1 MSPTTTPFQV
11 ASLVNAPSF
20 PNAVVW
26 SDDNLIAVANGDIV
40 TILNPE
46 NVQGPRGVITVS
58 TGLPFKV
65 GVIKRDD
72 LLSGCLLPTCLAR
85 DRQPCV
91 RSIAWS
97 PVGYTPH
104 NGCLLAVCTTEG
116 RVKIYREPFCE
127 FQAEWIEVM
136 DISDVLHKYLEKTNY
151 GEPLTSL
158 LPVMDES
165 VSQTLAEDGLD
176 ITNFTPIKEDKRKRV
191 LNAYTQKID
200 PTYDVDLSESN
211 VINFAAKGKKT
222 SNKRTLDNHTGYVLK
237 AHQYASRSSMLASL
251 VVGWSPV
258 MQLSADD
265 PNNSCDFFCLLGVG
279 TKYGS
284 ISIWKFDRPSY
295 YSIDQH
301 GGPIQMVLKGVL
313 EAHSAWVTSLSWVL
327 LPSGTSSQVL
337 LATGCS
343 NGSVKIWMA
352 YICDFKSP
360 SEANQTPFSLF
371 CEISVGDN
379 ALVSTLSLCIP
390 AQSRDKILVAV
401 GKGSGSFEVWSFD
414 RKTNSPKKVGS
425 YDAHV
430 QAVTGL
436 AWALDGHC
444 LYSCSQDNSI
454 HGWIHHKGTLFK
466 ASIPP
471 NNLGTR
477 SSSDLPSVS
486 DSSYGIAVSPANLAL
501 AVARRFDAGQL
512 DHMYQ
517 KRTQRA
523 SVEFFWI
530 GGQEFNMSLDINL
543 SLDIDSCSGFT
554 KEELVIW
561 GSKLLWSLNLYESSG
576 KHLVAWDVLSA
587 ILAFKQCAPKFI
599 HQIIRSWVELLLE
612 GYLDSSTHDILSD
625 LPGYM
630 PQISSRQLHMLNI
643 LCRRVMLSTIKPS
656 KVAERYDIEEEEKWL
671 NIMLNSEKEL
681 RERLVGLS
689 LSTVLVCLS
698 HPAGNVEFGLWG
710 PVGIAQMVKWVMQ
723 NQDHVD
729 QKLYV
734 LAAEV
739 RGHVARLHNVCDYK
753 EEEHCLYCSAPVPFE
768 SPEEAFCEGVQ
779 CGDGEAPQKHKLAR
793 CAASMQVCPL
803 TPLWFCMCCRRRVSK
818 VPPYHL
824 HNMVDRPSDFGSL
837 IKSVVKPLP
846 NPLCPFCGI
855 SLQRLQPDF
864 LLSKS
869 PV

>member
-46 NVQGPRGVITVS
+46 NVQGARGVITVS
-58 TGLPFKV
+58 AGLPFKI

-91 RSIAWS
+91 RSLAWS

-104 NGCLLAVCTTEG
+104 NGCLLAVCSTEG

-151 GEPLTSL
+151 GEPVTSVQ
-158 LPVMDES
+158 PEMDES
-165 VSQTLAEDGLD
+165 VSQTLAEDGPD
-176 ITNFTPIKEDKRKRV
+176 STNFTSIKEKKRKRG
-191 LNAYTQKID
+191 LTACTQKIN
-200 PTYDVDLSESN
+200 PTYDFLSENN
-211 VINFAAKGKKT
+211 VINFAANGKKT
-222 SNKRTLDNHTGYVLK
+222 SNKRTLNNHTGYVLK
-237 AHQYASRSSMLASL
+237 ANQYASRSSMLASL
-251 VVGWSPV
+251 VVAWSPV
-258 MQLSADD
+258 LQFSAND
-265 PNNSCDFFCLLGVG
+265 PDNPSDFFCLLAVG

-301 GGPIQMVLKGVL
+301 GGAIDMALNGVL
-313 EAHSAWVTSLSWVL
+313 QAHSAWITSLSWVL
-327 LPSGTSSQVL
+327 LPSGTSSRVV

-343 NGSVKIWMA
+343 DGSVKIWVA
-352 YICDFKSP
+352 HLCDFKSP
-360 SEANQTPFSLF
+360 SEANKTPFSLF
-371 CEISVGDN
+371 NEITVGDN
-379 ALVSTLSLCIP
+379 ALVSTLSLCAP
-390 AQSRDKILVAV
+390 AQAGVKILVAV

-425 YDAHV
+425 YAAHV

-436 AWALDGHC
+436 AWAFDGHC

-454 HGWIHHKGTLFK
+454 HGWIHHKGALFK

-471 NNLGTR
+471 NNLEVR

-486 DSSYGIAVSPANLAL
+486 DSSYGIAISPANLAL
-501 AVARRFDAGQL
+501 AVSNLALSYLQARRFDAGQL

-523 SVEFFWI
+523 GVEFFWI
-530 GGQEFNMSLDINL
+530 GGQEFNMSQNINL
-543 SLDIDSCSGFT
+543 RLDIDQCSGFT

-561 GSKLLWSLNLYESSG
+561 GSKLLWSLNLYESSD

-599 HQIIRSWVELLLE
+599 HQVILSWVELLLE
-612 GYLDSSTHDILSD
+612 GNLDSATHDILSD

-630 PQISSRQLHMLNI
+630 SQISSRQLHLLNI
-643 LCRRVMLSTIKPS
+643 LCRRVMLSSTKPTKIS
-656 KVAERYDIEEEEKWL
+656 ELCDMEEEEKWL
-671 NIMLNSEKEL
+671 NIMSNSEKEL

-689 LSTVLVCLS
+689 LSTVLDCLS
-698 HPAGNVEFGLWG
+698 HPAGNVDFGLWG

-723 NQDHVD
+723 NQDHVH
-729 QKLYV
+729 QKLYG

-739 RGHVARLHNVCDYK
+739 RVHVARLHDVCDY
-753 EEEHCLYCSAPVPFE
+753 EEEERCIYCSAPIPFE
-768 SPEEAFCEGVQ
+768 SPEEALCEGVQ
-779 CGDGEAPQKHKLAR
+779 CGHGEAPQKHKLTR
-793 CAASMQVCPL
+793 CAASMQ
-803 TPLWFCMCCRRRVSK
+803 
-818 VPPYHL
+818 
-824 HNMVDRPSDFGSL
+824 
-837 IKSVVKPLP
+837 
-846 NPLCPFCGI
+846 
-855 SLQRLQPDF
+855 
-864 LLSKS
+864 
-869 PV
+869 